1 MDCSEPSSS
10 RAGSSEPQSME
21 FSDEIQWRFS
31 QIKGNIETD
40 DAPTDGFFNFSLAHK
55 LGPIPSLRFVLVNF
69 VQLFPVLTPFL
80 AIS

>member
-40 DAPTDGFFNFSLAHK
+40 DAPTDGFFNIF
-55 LGPIPSLRFVLVNF
+55 N
-69 VQLFPVLTPFL
+69 
-80 AIS
+80 

>member
-1 MDCSEPSSS
+1 MNTLRLINIYPRRKQQSSMDCSEPSSS

-40 DAPTDGFFNFSLAHK
+40 DAPTDGFL
-55 LGPIPSLRFVLVNF
+55 
-69 VQLFPVLTPFL
+69 LFF
-80 AIS
+80 